1 MREYSF
7 FIDSENN
14 SIGVE
19 IDDGDTLS
27 IDEYNALQDKEKPT
41 LMELMQLLLSS
52 YPETID
58 DFRER
63 LVLID
68 DPEWEVREQLI
79 FLRGDGGEDILN
91 RSFKADRA
99 GVEMSKELLP
109 GISYKQ
115 LFANT
120 VNYQPN
126 NSNTIQ
132 EEAEVT
138 IAVAT
143 PRKFSL
149 QTLWGMMKLYPW
161 VTVMLFV
168 AFITL
173 SVGLYQF
180 QATPNTIILA
190 PDKLQQAA
198 QIDQKLN
205 ELKVKVDDLWD
216 DLKSHMLLPNKDKK
230 NYWQRLKPLNLQYRD
245 LRRSGFGHGNKFK
258 VINDKLKK
266 IKDRLRP
273 KRKTKVKSESKKL
286 KQTVKAQGESKK
298 LKQTVKA
305 QGESKKLK

>member
-41 LMELMQLLLSS
+41 LMELMQLLLNS

-68 DPEWEVREQLI
+68 DPEWDVREQLI
-79 FLRGDGGEDILN
+79 FIRGDGGEDILN
-91 RSFKADRA
+91 HSFKADRA
-99 GVEMSKELLP
+99 GVEMSREVLP

-120 VNYQPN
+120 VNYHPN
-126 NSNTIQ
+126 ASETVHDETETI
-132 EEAEVT
+132 
-138 IAVAT
+138 VADAITT
-143 PRKFSL
+143 PRKVSL
-149 QTLWGMMKLYPW
+149 QMLWAIMKLYPLL
-161 VTVMLFV
+161 TVMLLV
-168 AFITL
+168 ALVTL

-180 QATPNTIILA
+180 QATPKTIILP
-190 PDKLQQAA
+190 PDRLQQAA
-198 QIDQKLN
+198 QVDQKLN
-205 ELKVKVDDLWD
+205 ELKVKIDDLWN
-216 DLKSHMLLPNKDKK
+216 DLKSQMLLPNKDRKV
-230 NYWQRLKPLNLQYRD
+230 YWQRLKPLNLQYRE

-258 VINDKLKK
+258 VINDTLKK
-266 IKDRLRP
+266 IRDRLRP
-273 KRKTKVKSESKKL
+273 KRKAKKGSHKKSKKQII
-286 KQTVKAQGESKK
+286 KKKNQTKSGK
-298 LKQTVKA
+298 
-305 QGESKKLK
+305 